1 MIGKTE
7 YPDDNPSE
15 LIFYLHSISTIK
27 KEKSK
32 EDSEDWSI
40 LEG

>member
-1 MIGKTE
+1 MIVKTE
-7 YPDDNPSE
+7 NPYDNPSE
-15 LIFYLHSISTIK
+15 LIFYLHSTSTIK
-27 KEKSK
+27 KKSK